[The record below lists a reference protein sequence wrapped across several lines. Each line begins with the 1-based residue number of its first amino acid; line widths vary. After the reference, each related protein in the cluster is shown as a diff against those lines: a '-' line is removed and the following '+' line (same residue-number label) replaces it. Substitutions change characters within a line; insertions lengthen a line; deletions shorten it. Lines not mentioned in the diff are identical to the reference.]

1 MSQPGP
7 ATGNSTLPS
16 LPGRILG
23 IDAGGSGTRVILLE
37 NGTVTA
43 RPDGPPMNALLTDGF
58 AGHLRQ
64 IIEAADATAAGV
76 GMAGVRQPGQARD
89 LGEALTRQ
97 TGRPVHVTGD
107 ADSARAGAFLGA
119 PGVVVIAGT
128 GSMASGWNGESSARA
143 GGHGFLLGDEG
154 SAYWI
159 GRAAVRAA
167 LRWEDGMGGSK
178 IIHRAVIQAA
188 GQDLD
193 ALIGEVCTHP
203 AERARLTALAPVVT
217 ALAAEDPEARTIA
230 LRAAEHLAA
239 LAEAIRR
246 RLGPLPVAGAG
257 RVFSAPV
264 IWDRFA
270 ELTGAVRP
278 LAAATV
284 GAALLAGQPA
294 RKAASKAA
302 SVPVAP
308 ERQDRIGALLDEAVG
323 DGGIPGAVAAVGQG
337 PVTLGRWAT
346 GQADAIAGRPMQ
358 ADTVFDL
365 ASLTKVVATTTVT
378 LALAGRGELGL
389 GDPVAAYLPAAAAG
403 RDDGVTVARLLT
415 HTAGL
420 PGSRSFYRWCG
431 SRARTA
437 PRPPPDHA
445 RAAAR
450 IPKSP
455 TPIPGS
461 CCWARWWRP
470 WRANLLTP
478 PSAAW

>member
-7 ATGNSTLPS
+7 AATSANLTLHDVAGRM
-16 LPGRILG
+16 PGRILG
-23 IDAGGSGTRVILLE
+23 IDVGGSGTRVILLQ
-37 NGTVTA
+37 NGTVTP
-43 RPDGPPMNALLTDGF
+43 RPDGPPMNALLTDGY
-58 AGHLRQ
+58 AAQLRQ

-76 GMAGVRQPGQARD
+76 GMAGLRQPGQARE

-128 GSMASGWNGESSARA
+128 GSMASGWNGQGSARA

-167 LRWEDGMGGSK
+167 LRWEDGMGGSRT
-178 IIHRAVIQAA
+178 IHRAVIQAA
-188 GQDLD
+188 GQGPESLD

-203 AERARLTALAPVVT
+203 AERGRLTALAPVVT

-284 GAALLAGQPA
+284 GAALLAAQ
-294 RKAASKAA
+294 R
-302 SVPVAP
+302 VN
-308 ERQDRIGALLDEAVG
+308 GA
-323 DGGIPGAVAAVGQG
+323 
-337 PVTLGRWAT
+337 
-346 GQADAIAGRPMQ
+346 
-358 ADTVFDL
+358 
-365 ASLTKVVATTTVT
+365 
-378 LALAGRGELGL
+378 
-389 GDPVAAYLPAAAAG
+389 
-403 RDDGVTVARLLT
+403 
-415 HTAGL
+415 
-420 PGSRSFYRWCG
+420 
-431 SRARTA
+431 
-437 PRPPPDHA
+437 
-445 RAAAR
+445 
-450 IPKSP
+450 
-455 TPIPGS
+455 
-461 CCWARWWRP
+461 
-470 WRANLLTP
+470 
-478 PSAAW
+478 

>member
-7 ATGNSTLPS
+7 AAGNSTLPS

-23 IDAGGSGTRVILLE
+23 IDVGGSGTRVILLE
-37 NGTVTA
+37 SGTVTA

-58 AGHLRQ
+58 AAQLSQ

-76 GMAGVRQPGQARD
+76 GMAGLRQPGQARD
-89 LGEALTRQ
+89 LSEALSRQ

-167 LRWEDGMGGSK
+167 LRWEDGMGGGSAP
-178 IIHRAVIQAA
+178 IHRAVIQAV
-188 GQDLD
+188 GHDLD

-203 AERARLTALAPVVT
+203 AERGLLTALAPVVT
-217 ALAAEDPEARTIA
+217 ALAAEDPEARKIA

-284 GAALLAGQPA
+284 GAALLAGQH
-294 RKAASKAA
+294 
-302 SVPVAP
+302 VN
-308 ERQDRIGALLDEAVG
+308 GA
-323 DGGIPGAVAAVGQG
+323 
-337 PVTLGRWAT
+337 
-346 GQADAIAGRPMQ
+346 
-358 ADTVFDL
+358 
-365 ASLTKVVATTTVT
+365 
-378 LALAGRGELGL
+378 
-389 GDPVAAYLPAAAAG
+389 
-403 RDDGVTVARLLT
+403 
-415 HTAGL
+415 
-420 PGSRSFYRWCG
+420 
-431 SRARTA
+431 
-437 PRPPPDHA
+437 
-445 RAAAR
+445 
-450 IPKSP
+450 
-455 TPIPGS
+455 
-461 CCWARWWRP
+461 
-470 WRANLLTP
+470 
-478 PSAAW
+478 

>member
-7 ATGNSTLPS
+7 AGGNSTLPR

-23 IDAGGSGTRVILLE
+23 VDVGGSGTRVILLE

-43 RPDGPPMNALLTDGF
+43 RPEGPPMNALLTKGF
-58 AGHLRQ
+58 AAQLSQ

-76 GMAGVRQPGQARD
+76 GMAGLRQPGRARD

-159 GRAAVRAA
+159 GRAAARAA
-167 LRWEDGMGGSK
+167 LSWEDGMGAGSAL
-178 IIHRAVIQAA
+178 IHRAVIEAA

-193 ALIGEVCTHP
+193 ALIDDVCTHP
-203 AERARLTALAPVVT
+203 AERALLTALAPVVT
-217 ALAAEDPEARTIA
+217 ALAAEDPEARKIA

-284 GAALLAGQPA
+284 GAALLAGQH
-294 RKAASKAA
+294 
-302 SVPVAP
+302 VN
-308 ERQDRIGALLDEAVG
+308 
-323 DGGIPGAVAAVGQG
+323 GG
-337 PVTLGRWAT
+337 
-346 GQADAIAGRPMQ
+346 
-358 ADTVFDL
+358 
-365 ASLTKVVATTTVT
+365 
-378 LALAGRGELGL
+378 
-389 GDPVAAYLPAAAAG
+389 
-403 RDDGVTVARLLT
+403 
-415 HTAGL
+415 
-420 PGSRSFYRWCG
+420 
-431 SRARTA
+431 
-437 PRPPPDHA
+437 
-445 RAAAR
+445 
-450 IPKSP
+450 
-455 TPIPGS
+455 
-461 CCWARWWRP
+461 
-470 WRANLLTP
+470 
-478 PSAAW
+478 

>member
-7 ATGNSTLPS
+7 AAGNSTLPS

-23 IDAGGSGTRVILLE
+23 IDVGGSGTRVILLE
-37 NGTVTA
+37 SGTVTA
-43 RPDGPPMNALLTDGF
+43 RPGGPPMNALLTDGF
-58 AGHLRQ
+58 AAQLSQ

-76 GMAGVRQPGQARD
+76 GMAGLRQPGQARD
-89 LGEALTRQ
+89 LSETLSRQ

-107 ADSARAGAFLGA
+107 ADSARAGAFLGG

-167 LRWEDGMGGSK
+167 LRWEDGMGGGSAL
-178 IIHRAVIQAA
+178 IHRAVIQAV
-188 GQDLD
+188 GQGPEGPEGPESLD

-203 AERARLTALAPVVT
+203 AERGLLTALAPVVT
-217 ALAAEDPEARTIA
+217 ALAAEDPEARKIA

-284 GAALLAGQPA
+284 GAALLAGQH
-294 RKAASKAA
+294 
-302 SVPVAP
+302 VN
-308 ERQDRIGALLDEAVG
+308 GA
-323 DGGIPGAVAAVGQG
+323 
-337 PVTLGRWAT
+337 
-346 GQADAIAGRPMQ
+346 
-358 ADTVFDL
+358 
-365 ASLTKVVATTTVT
+365 
-378 LALAGRGELGL
+378 
-389 GDPVAAYLPAAAAG
+389 
-403 RDDGVTVARLLT
+403 
-415 HTAGL
+415 
-420 PGSRSFYRWCG
+420 
-431 SRARTA
+431 
-437 PRPPPDHA
+437 
-445 RAAAR
+445 
-450 IPKSP
+450 
-455 TPIPGS
+455 
-461 CCWARWWRP
+461 
-470 WRANLLTP
+470 
-478 PSAAW
+478 

>member
-37 NGTVTA
+37 NGAVTA

-76 GMAGVRQPGQARD
+76 GMPGVRQPGQARD
-89 LGEALTRQ
+89 LSKALTRQ

-128 GSMASGWNGESSARA
+128 GSMASGWNGRSSARA

-178 IIHRAVIQAA
+178 KIHRAVIQAA
-188 GQDLD
+188 GQGPESLD

-203 AERARLTALAPVVT
+203 AERGRLTALAPVVT

-284 GAALLAGQPA
+284 GAALLAAQ
-294 RKAASKAA
+294 R
-302 SVPVAP
+302 VN
-308 ERQDRIGALLDEAVG
+308 GA
-323 DGGIPGAVAAVGQG
+323 
-337 PVTLGRWAT
+337 
-346 GQADAIAGRPMQ
+346 
-358 ADTVFDL
+358 
-365 ASLTKVVATTTVT
+365 
-378 LALAGRGELGL
+378 
-389 GDPVAAYLPAAAAG
+389 
-403 RDDGVTVARLLT
+403 
-415 HTAGL
+415 
-420 PGSRSFYRWCG
+420 
-431 SRARTA
+431 
-437 PRPPPDHA
+437 
-445 RAAAR
+445 
-450 IPKSP
+450 
-455 TPIPGS
+455 
-461 CCWARWWRP
+461 
-470 WRANLLTP
+470 
-478 PSAAW
+478 

>member
-1 MSQPGP
+1 M
-7 ATGNSTLPS
+7 STLPS

-23 IDAGGSGTRVILLE
+23 IDVGGSGTRVILLE

-58 AGHLRQ
+58 AAQLSQ

-76 GMAGVRQPGQARD
+76 GMAGLRQPGQARD
-89 LGEALTRQ
+89 LSEALSRQ

-107 ADSARAGAFLGA
+107 ADSARAGAFLGG

-167 LRWEDGMGGSK
+167 LRWEDGMGGGSAL
-178 IIHRAVIQAA
+178 IHRAVIQAV
-188 GQDLD
+188 GQGPEGPEGPESLD

-203 AERARLTALAPVVT
+203 AERGLLTALAPVVT
-217 ALAAEDPEARTIA
+217 ALAAEDPEARKIA

-284 GAALLAGQPA
+284 GAALLAGQH
-294 RKAASKAA
+294 
-302 SVPVAP
+302 VN
-308 ERQDRIGALLDEAVG
+308 GA
-323 DGGIPGAVAAVGQG
+323 
-337 PVTLGRWAT
+337 
-346 GQADAIAGRPMQ
+346 
-358 ADTVFDL
+358 
-365 ASLTKVVATTTVT
+365 
-378 LALAGRGELGL
+378 
-389 GDPVAAYLPAAAAG
+389 
-403 RDDGVTVARLLT
+403 
-415 HTAGL
+415 
-420 PGSRSFYRWCG
+420 
-431 SRARTA
+431 
-437 PRPPPDHA
+437 
-445 RAAAR
+445 
-450 IPKSP
+450 
-455 TPIPGS
+455 
-461 CCWARWWRP
+461 
-470 WRANLLTP
+470 
-478 PSAAW
+478 

>member
-7 ATGNSTLPS
+7 AAGNSTLPS

-23 IDAGGSGTRVILLE
+23 IDVGGSGTRVILLE
-37 NGTVTA
+37 SGTVTV
-43 RPDGPPMNALLTDGF
+43 RPEGPPMNALLTDGF
-58 AGHLRQ
+58 AAQLRQ

-76 GMAGVRQPGQARD
+76 GMAGLRQPGQARD
-89 LGEALTRQ
+89 LSEALTRQ

-167 LRWEDGMGGSK
+167 LSWEDGMGGGSAL
-178 IIHRAVIQAA
+178 IHRAVIETA
-188 GQDLD
+188 GQGLE

-203 AERARLTALAPVVT
+203 AERGLLTALAPVVT
-217 ALAAEDPEARTIA
+217 ALAAEDPEARKIA
-230 LRAAEHLAA
+230 LRAADHLAA

-284 GAALLAGQPA
+284 GAALLAGQQA
-294 RKAASKAA
+294 GQR
-302 SVPVAP
+302 VN
-308 ERQDRIGALLDEAVG
+308 GA
-323 DGGIPGAVAAVGQG
+323 
-337 PVTLGRWAT
+337 
-346 GQADAIAGRPMQ
+346 
-358 ADTVFDL
+358 
-365 ASLTKVVATTTVT
+365 
-378 LALAGRGELGL
+378 
-389 GDPVAAYLPAAAAG
+389 
-403 RDDGVTVARLLT
+403 
-415 HTAGL
+415 
-420 PGSRSFYRWCG
+420 
-431 SRARTA
+431 
-437 PRPPPDHA
+437 
-445 RAAAR
+445 
-450 IPKSP
+450 
-455 TPIPGS
+455 
-461 CCWARWWRP
+461 
-470 WRANLLTP
+470 
-478 PSAAW
+478 

>member
-7 ATGNSTLPS
+7 AAGNSTLPS

-23 IDAGGSGTRVILLE
+23 IDVGGSGTRVILLE
-37 NGTVTA
+37 SGTVTA
-43 RPDGPPMNALLTDGF
+43 RPGGPPMNALLTDGF
-58 AGHLRQ
+58 AAQLSQ

-76 GMAGVRQPGQARD
+76 GMAGLRQPGQARD
-89 LGEALTRQ
+89 LSEALSRQ

-107 ADSARAGAFLGA
+107 ADSARAGAFLGG

-167 LRWEDGMGGSK
+167 LRWEDGMGGGSAL
-178 IIHRAVIQAA
+178 IHRAVIQAV
-188 GQDLD
+188 GQGPECPEGPEDLD
-193 ALIGEVCTHP
+193 ALIAEVCTHP
-203 AERARLTALAPVVT
+203 AERGLLTALAPVVT
-217 ALAAEDPEARTIA
+217 ALAAEDPEARKIA

-284 GAALLAGQPA
+284 GAALLAGQH
-294 RKAASKAA
+294 
-302 SVPVAP
+302 VN
-308 ERQDRIGALLDEAVG
+308 GA
-323 DGGIPGAVAAVGQG
+323 
-337 PVTLGRWAT
+337 
-346 GQADAIAGRPMQ
+346 
-358 ADTVFDL
+358 
-365 ASLTKVVATTTVT
+365 
-378 LALAGRGELGL
+378 
-389 GDPVAAYLPAAAAG
+389 
-403 RDDGVTVARLLT
+403 
-415 HTAGL
+415 
-420 PGSRSFYRWCG
+420 
-431 SRARTA
+431 
-437 PRPPPDHA
+437 
-445 RAAAR
+445 
-450 IPKSP
+450 
-455 TPIPGS
+455 
-461 CCWARWWRP
+461 
-470 WRANLLTP
+470 
-478 PSAAW
+478 

>member
-7 ATGNSTLPS
+7 AATSANLTLHDVAGRM
-16 LPGRILG
+16 PGRILG
-23 IDAGGSGTRVILLE
+23 IDVGGSGTRVIVLE

-43 RPDGPPMNALLTDGF
+43 RPDGPPMNALLTDGY
-58 AGHLRQ
+58 AAQLRQ

-76 GMAGVRQPGQARD
+76 GMAGLRQPGQARD

-188 GQDLD
+188 GQGPEGPEGPESLD

-203 AERARLTALAPVVT
+203 AERGRLTALAPVVT

-239 LAEAIRR
+239 LAEAIRC

-284 GAALLAGQPA
+284 GAALLAAQ
-294 RKAASKAA
+294 R
-302 SVPVAP
+302 VN
-308 ERQDRIGALLDEAVG
+308 GA
-323 DGGIPGAVAAVGQG
+323 
-337 PVTLGRWAT
+337 
-346 GQADAIAGRPMQ
+346 
-358 ADTVFDL
+358 
-365 ASLTKVVATTTVT
+365 
-378 LALAGRGELGL
+378 
-389 GDPVAAYLPAAAAG
+389 
-403 RDDGVTVARLLT
+403 
-415 HTAGL
+415 
-420 PGSRSFYRWCG
+420 
-431 SRARTA
+431 
-437 PRPPPDHA
+437 
-445 RAAAR
+445 
-450 IPKSP
+450 
-455 TPIPGS
+455 
-461 CCWARWWRP
+461 
-470 WRANLLTP
+470 
-478 PSAAW
+478 